1 VGTISTLMPLWKQ
14 ARGAQGGIS
23 LIYLLRDLF
32 TTADAAPITSPR
44 TCEPGPGTLTATLP
58 ADQSIADGVLKFA
71 ANSNLPQTRSTDL
84 MNVEAG
90 DGFFVDHWWSGGS
103 RVMIGINTTS
113 FTDYPRIYVDY
124 TWFKL
129 YQGNSSA
136 VTIAQLFSASTWY
149 KLALIAR
156 SVGTFFLH
164 DGKLQWVDKTNDT
177 RIERIFGIS
186 RSNAGAGNMDQRFDN
201 MSIIDLPANGYTAWD
216 ADFSTVTDSKTN
228 PASTTTFNCPADCHL
243 HATFTCENTKYV
255 YIAIRYTDANNY
267 VRLEI
272 DSSRVPTLKKN
283 VAGTPTTLWTGT
295 ALTDAVAYQF
305 DVVAEGTSIKV
316 NQDNVLKTTQTVAEH
331 TAVTG
336 GIVTHDLATNDI
348 VLSTHPLTLG
358 IATDRVIAPQDNTT
372 YANVH
377 ANDAVIYLRNIQLP
391 PSAESW
397 YCVRYTDFDNTL
409 FIYLNSNGK
418 LRLYSRASGSQALQI
433 GTDDGAVAGGEDIC
447 LVMEGVNASLFI
459 NGVSVGYT
467 TTLPITTGTTARADD
482 LDGGLVDSWEFF
494 PRDVTTLLPA
504 ELV

>member
-1 VGTISTLMPLWKQ
+1 MSDPVFYPM
-14 ARGAQGGIS
+14 
-23 LIYLLRDLF
+23 
-32 TTADAAPITSPR
+32 
-44 TCEPGPGTLTATLP
+44 
-58 ADQSIADGVLKFA
+58 FA
-71 ANSNLPQTRSTDL
+71 NLD
-84 MNVEAG
+84 
-90 DGFFVDHWWSGGS
+90 
-103 RVMIGINTTS
+103 
-113 FTDYPRIYVDY
+113 
-124 TWFKL
+124 
-129 YQGNSSA
+129 
-136 VTIAQLFSASTWY
+136 
-149 KLALIAR
+149 
-156 SVGTFFLH
+156 
-164 DGKLQWVDKTNDT
+164 
-177 RIERIFGIS
+177 
-186 RSNAGAGNMDQRFDN
+186 GAGSLDN
-201 MSIIDLPANGYTAWD
+201 FGVIDLPANGYTAWD
-216 ADFSTVTDSKTN
+216 ADFSTVTDNKTN

-391 PSAESW
+391 SSAESW